1 MRIKKDCK
9 NNLNDEEYWM
19 GITKNNKPSL
29 LGYLNYRKTKVEILE
44 KERELS
50 RYRQDFECIKHHYND
65 KSGYNA
71 NIIKHI
77 KYIEDNFE
85 VELDSPEVNTFW
97 TPEAVKDQET
107 ASFSVNNDQSSPNN
121 DQYDDGEDVDN
132 NAVEPNDL
140 ESERHTPT
148 NNLFDMNA
156 LNESIRDKV
165 SFETKK
171 TCDEVGNIL
180 DKLYDDPNIKIM
192 TTSNDYENDLKE
204 LFIRVQRYLRQPSR
218 NLSEMMHMYR
228 NILPYFDAIF
238 NDYEKFTLDCGEKS
252 LKSSSERRNKN
263 SDPQSQSRMGQKC
276 DLIVTANRISWKPE
290 LLIGEVSG
298 GVLPGCSRCKSW
310 KDKIKL
316 AWGLRDSLI
325 RSENELEIDVDSL
338 VVWGVQI
345 VGYKLKVYTM
355 IRFKG
360 LFHLILLNECWLPV
374 SIHEIYNIETILNV
388 LETMHDK
395 IKAMELNIL
404 NLIKKKNLQ
413 NQRKRESASNKQ
425 NLENDP
431 PVIHTPTSKRSSW
444 EQKIITK
451 VYNIILNC
459 DWLKFNHAING
470 RAKFIKFIE

>member
-1 MRIKKDCK
+1 MRINKDCK
-9 NNLNDEEYWM
+9 KNLNDEEYWV

-29 LGYLNYRKTKVEILE
+29 LGYLNYRITKVEILD

-71 NIIKHI
+71 NITKHI

-85 VELDSPEVNTFW
+85 AELDSPEVNIFW
-97 TPEAVKDQET
+97 TVNDQET

-121 DQYDDGEDVDN
+121 DQYDDGEDFDN

-140 ESERHTPT
+140 ESERVSIILNSSLQSMSSEINFTEVRHKIDEYRNTIPRSKQLYNPLWYYIIDHSGQHTPT

-156 LNESIRDKV
+156 LNESIRDK
-165 SFETKK
+165 
-171 TCDEVGNIL
+171 
-180 DKLYDDPNIKIM
+180 DPNIRIM

-252 LKSSSERRNKN
+252 LKSSSERRNRN
-263 SDPQSQSRMGQKC
+263 SDPQSQSRIGQKC

-431 PVIHTPTSKRSSW
+431 PVIHTPTSKRV
-444 EQKIITK
+444 KT
-451 VYNIILNC
+451 Y
-459 DWLKFNHAING
+459 H
-470 RAKFIKFIE
+470 